1 MEKSLQKRRKLIAAS
16 VLFTFVMAWVMPL
29 QACFASTGATT
40 TDCVDCTSPAGCDGA
55 ACGTSVSSACAS
67 QLVPTL
73 ADQHPAP
80 DLAFI
85 PVLVTTVAPKPR
97 DFHFAPAALAPAA
110 LPIPITVRFCS
121 FQI

>member
-16 VLFTFVMAWVMPL
+16 VLFTFVMAWVLPL

-40 TDCVDCTSPAGCDGA
+40 TDCVHCTSPANCDGA
-55 ACGTSVSSACAS
+55 PCGTSASSACAS

-73 ADQHPAP
+73 ADPHSAP

-85 PVLVTTVAPKPR
+85 PVLVTIVVSKPSGY
-97 DFHFAPAALAPAA
+97 HFTPPTLALSVP
-110 LPIPITVRFCS
+110 PIPITVRFCS